1 MSQSESVDVVV
12 ISSSSR
18 RVAKRIAQVILRRLD
33 KVENWKRGIV
43 KGATTITRNGE
54 SVTVKITGLTEFSVK
69 LDPCQG
75 SGQLKPKRDNIKKLS
90 ERLVMDDSVLT
101 SLNQLF

>member
-43 KGATTITRNGE
+43 KGSATITRDGE
-54 SVTVKITGLTEFSVK
+54 SVTVKIIGLPEFSVK

-75 SGQLKPKRDNIKKLS
+75 SGQLKPKRNNIKKLS
-90 ERLVMDDSVLT
+90 ERLVKDDSVLT